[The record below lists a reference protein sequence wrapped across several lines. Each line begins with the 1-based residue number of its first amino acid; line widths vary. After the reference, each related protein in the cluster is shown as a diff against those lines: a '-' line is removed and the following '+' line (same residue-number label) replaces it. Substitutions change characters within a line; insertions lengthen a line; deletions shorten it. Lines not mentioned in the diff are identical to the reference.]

1 MHRIVFQAFNHLF
14 SPKRTLLLY
23 AVLRVHVRLCLWIC
37 CPEIRV
43 NRPDLLRTPGPVLIA
58 ANHPNSFLDAVII
71 DVLFQ
76 RPVWSLARG
85 DVFKGKMIRRILH
98 AVKILPVYR
107 RSEGVENLQ
116 ENYRTFEDCIRLFE
130 NNEQVLIF
138 SEGKCINE
146 WHLRPLLKGTA
157 RLAFQAW
164 DRGIPLT
171 VLPTGINYDSF
182 RSFGKIVEIGL
193 GDPIQPSPASAELS
207 DGKRMQ
213 DFNRQ
218 LQQQLASH
226 VKEIAPGDKE
236 KAKRLF
242 KRPLSVI
249 QRIALAIPAALGFLL
264 HLPVFLLS
272 HFLTNKYFSNND
284 HYDSI
289 QLSLIILGYPVY
301 LVVVLLLTLFFA
313 PWPWFLCIILMPLL
327 ARAAVIFY
335 KK

>member
-1 MHRIVFQAFNHLF
+1 M
-14 SPKRTLLLY
+14 
-23 AVLRVHVRLCLWIC
+23 
-37 CPEIRV
+37 
-43 NRPDLLRTPGPVLIA
+43 PGPVLIA

-85 DVFKGKMIRRILH
+85 DVFRGKMIRRLLN

-182 RSFGKIVEIGL
+182 RSFGKIVQIGL
-193 GDPIQPSPASAELS
+193 GDPIQPLPASAES
-207 DGKRMQ
+207 TDGKRMQ

-218 LQQQLASH
+218 LQQQLALH
-226 VKEIAPGDKE
+226 VMEIPASDKE

-242 KRPLSVI
+242 KRPLSI
-249 QRIALAIPAALGFLL
+249 PQSILLALPAALGALL

-272 HFLTNKYFSNND
+272 HFLTRKYFSNND

-289 QLSLIILGYPVY
+289 QLSILILGYPVY
-301 LVVVLLLTLFFA
+301 LLIILLLALLLA
-313 PWPWFLCIILMPLL
+313 PWPWLLAVILMPLL
-327 ARAAVIFY
+327 ARTAVVFY
-335 KK
+335 KKTG

>member
-1 MHRIVFQAFNHLF
+1 
-14 SPKRTLLLY
+14 LLY

-43 NRPDLLRTPGPVLIA
+43 NRPDLLRTAGPVLIA
-58 ANHPNSFLDAVII
+58 ANHPNSFLDAVIV

-116 ENYRTFEDCIRLFE
+116 ENYRTFDDCIRLFE
-130 NNEQVLIF
+130 NGEQVLIF

-171 VLPTGINYDSF
+171 VLPAGINYDSF

-193 GDPIQPSPASAELS
+193 GDPIQALSASPDLS
-207 DGKRMQ
+207 DGKRLQ

-218 LQQQLASH
+218 LQQQLALH
-226 VKEIAPGDKE
+226 VKEIVPPDKE
-236 KAKRLF
+236 KAKALF
-242 KRPLSVI
+242 KRPLPGW
-249 QRIALAIPAALGFLL
+249 QRLALLLPAATGALL

-272 HFLTNKYFSNND
+272 HFLTQKYFANND

-289 QLSLIILGYPVY
+289 QLSIIILGYPVY
-301 LVVVLLLTLFFA
+301 LLIVLLLALFLA

-327 ARAAVIFY
+327 ARAAVVFY
-335 KK
+335 KKAG